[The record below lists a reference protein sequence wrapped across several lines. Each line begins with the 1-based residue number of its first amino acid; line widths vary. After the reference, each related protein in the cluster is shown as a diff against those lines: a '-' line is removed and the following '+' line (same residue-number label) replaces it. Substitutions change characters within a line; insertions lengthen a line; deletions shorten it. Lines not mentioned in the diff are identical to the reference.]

1 VRGVTVASLSPLR
14 VTYART
20 VWTVAGVLVCLVAA
34 VHAAAMGNVRFAEQH
49 LEAAWQVNVGAT
61 QNIVDARRADGYRFS
76 EENL

>member
-1 VRGVTVASLSPLR
+1 
-14 VTYART
+14 
-20 VWTVAGVLVCLVAA
+20 
-34 VHAAAMGNVRFAEQH
+34 MGNVRFAEQH